1 DPATGELLKGA
12 LPIVIYYDNH
22 FSTEVKQLYIKDTLR
37 LLDDRLTMEFGAKG
51 LDVKRDYNGIA
62 NLDDFN
68 VGVRRDVTIKNSDW
82 FQPQVGA
89 SFQLAE
95 GVQVFANYAEN
106 FSSAPRLALTS
117 GAFNPDIAPEE
128 STNIDIGIRAES
140 TQWSGYIAAYKID
153 YENRIIALT
162 DPDPLVV
169 APTVYANVGDVQTY
183 GAEMSGMWKPAPGWR
198 LGASLTWNN
207 SEFQDNY
214 FGPVSGNLVQVEG
227 NEVPD
232 APKVMFSVNGGW
244 EGTHLFANLDAK
256 YTGKRY
262 GDTLNTDRVDATF
275 IVNGSVGYQ
284 GEDGGFLAGG
294 RLQLSVYN
302 LFDKDDAIGA
312 VFPNESSGSYQ
323 LIAPRQL
330 FASLT
335 YTF

>member
-1 DPATGELLKGA
+1 M
-12 LPIVIYYDNH
+12 
-22 FSTEVKQLYIKDTLR
+22 S
-37 LLDDRLTMEFGAKG
+37 
-51 LDVKRDYNGIA
+51 KRDYNGIA

-68 VGVRRDVTIKNSDW
+68 VGIRRDVTIKNSDW

-140 TQWSGYIAAYKID
+140 TQWSGYLAAYKID

-183 GAEMSGMWKPAPGWR
+183 GTEGLRHVEAGPGLAVGR
-198 LGASLTWNN
+198 IADLEQVRISRTTISARSAATGAGGS
-207 SEFQDNY
+207 
-214 FGPVSGNLVQVEG
+214 

-232 APKVMFSVNGGW
+232 APKVMFSVNG
-244 EGTHLFANLDAK
+244 
-256 YTGKRY
+256 
-262 GDTLNTDRVDATF
+262 
-275 IVNGSVGYQ
+275 
-284 GEDGGFLAGG
+284 
-294 RLQLSVYN
+294 
-302 LFDKDDAIGA
+302 
-312 VFPNESSGSYQ
+312 
-323 LIAPRQL
+323 
-330 FASLT
+330 
-335 YTF
+335 

>member
-1 DPATGELLKGA
+1 
-12 LPIVIYYDNH
+12 
-22 FSTEVKQLYIKDTLR
+22 
-37 LLDDRLTMEFGAKG
+37 
-51 LDVKRDYNGIA
+51 
-62 NLDDFN
+62 
-68 VGVRRDVTIKNSDW
+68 
-82 FQPQVGA
+82 
-89 SFQLAE
+89 
-95 GVQVFANYAEN
+95 
-106 FSSAPRLALTS
+106 
-117 GAFNPDIAPEE
+117 
-128 STNIDIGIRAES
+128 
-140 TQWSGYIAAYKID
+140 
-153 YENRIIALT
+153 
-162 DPDPLVV
+162 
-169 APTVYANVGDVQTY
+169 
-183 GAEMSGMWKPAPGWR
+183 MSGMWKPAPGWR